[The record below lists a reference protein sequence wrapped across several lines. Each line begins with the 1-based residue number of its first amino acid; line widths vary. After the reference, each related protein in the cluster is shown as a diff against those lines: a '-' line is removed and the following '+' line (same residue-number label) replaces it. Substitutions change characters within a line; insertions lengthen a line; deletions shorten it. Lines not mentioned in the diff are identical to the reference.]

1 MSLSITQT
9 PALVTLAQS
18 PIIFTVAES
27 DANLLTSSS
36 FQYVG
41 NLYYWQGGL
50 NASSST
56 AEYVINKYPNTSGVG
71 IFDLNRIINSTL
83 TDFAIANTSNVEYYA
98 VDFYTQYYNGISFV
112 TGSHVRS
119 QTYKALDGYG
129 IFQEPIGQNIT
140 SASVHWPLMTD
151 GPVSQSAFINNY
163 GSASVYIGQADSN
176 QNIYP
181 NYIKYTDNN
190 NNVGWYRL
198 IDYCGAPITPS
209 QLSSSL
215 QVAQYPIGPA
225 IAGFPLS
232 SSYSSFTTQAYN
244 VNCSFNSFTPL
255 GNPITYSI
263 DCIQKYPNVRIKW
276 KNRYGQFDW
285 FNFYMVNK
293 QSFQTEKRTYQPQL
307 GSWEA
312 ASLSYQNYDSGI
324 LNYITDSKQSIQV
337 NSFWISESYN
347 DILKQLL
354 VSDEIYW
361 IYNEPNSLVRPLTI
375 ATSNIVFKTGVVDNL
390 IQYQFDFNFGQAYK
404 LIL

>member
-98 VDFYTQYYNGISFV
+98 VDFYTQYYNGITFV

-140 SASVHWPLMTD
+140 SASAFWPLMTD
-151 GPVSQSAFINNY
+151 GPTTQSAFVDNY
-163 GSASVYIGQADSN
+163 GSASVYVGLDGGTLQPNKIVYTSDLATA
-176 QNIYP
+176 NISISG
-181 NYIKYTDNN
+181 NT
-190 NNVGWYRL
+190 
-198 IDYCGAPITPS
+198 
-209 QLSSSL
+209 SSSA
-215 QVAQYPIGPA
+215 QIAQYPIGPSA
-225 IAGFPLS
+225 PGFPLS
-232 SSYSSFTTQAYN
+232 GSFSYYTTQAYY
-244 VNCSFNSFTPL
+244 NSTPL
-255 GNPITYSI
+255 GSPILYSI

-312 ASLSYQNYDSGI
+312 SSLSYQNYDSGI

-361 IYNEPNSLVRPLTI
+361 IYNEPNNLVRPLTI
-375 ATSNIVFKTGVVDNL
+375 ATSNIVFKTGVVDKL